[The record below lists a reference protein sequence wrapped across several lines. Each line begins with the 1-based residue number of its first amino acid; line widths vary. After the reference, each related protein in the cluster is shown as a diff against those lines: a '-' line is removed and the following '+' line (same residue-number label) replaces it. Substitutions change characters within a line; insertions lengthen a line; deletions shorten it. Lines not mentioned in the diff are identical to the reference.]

1 MFRRGLRARWC
12 DQSCEIFL
20 AGRKPERAPTDSYLA
35 DFDTLLGEPTPAWHD
50 APSHVHLNVIRAER
64 RTMPVTI
71 RICGK
76 KVGGWLAEGGVL
88 AFVIG
93 VSTWS
98 CGGEREP
105 AKEPTQRGGTAEARA
120 EVLPPLT
127 VLQRLRGSE
136 DERRAC
142 FGASGKATDGFVKLA
157 WDIGVDGKVKSVAVE
172 GTSVHD
178 RGIEACLAAEVE
190 KLDYGP
196 RDTPARARWTFV
208 HQLPKMPG
216 AVAEGDEHRKAKKK
230 REQKQGGDEEVAGVS
245 IEEASPGSL
254 DLGRI
259 EDIVHAGFPLFA
271 YCYRAGLERDPE
283 LGGLV
288 RLRFVI
294 DEEGAVMGVMD
305 SGSEFDDPG
314 TLDCMAEGIFALS
327 FPAPTGGDVRVQ
339 YRILFEAG

>member
-1 MFRRGLRARWC
+1 MRVTTRIQSESARVRVVRRSVVA
-12 DQSCEIFL
+12 
-20 AGRKPERAPTDSYLA
+20 
-35 DFDTLLGEPTPAWHD
+35 
-50 APSHVHLNVIRAER
+50 V
-64 RTMPVTI
+64 
-71 RICGK
+71 
-76 KVGGWLAEGGVL
+76 VL
-88 AFVIG
+88 AT
-93 VSTWS
+93 SALS
-98 CGGEREP
+98 CGGDHEP
-105 AKEPTQRGGTAEARA
+105 AKHPERRSKSSAAPTET
-120 EVLPPLT
+120 LPALS

-136 DERRAC
+136 AERRAC
-142 FGASGKATDGFVKLA
+142 FSASGESTDGFVKLA
-157 WDIGVDGKVKSVAVE
+157 WDIGVDGKVGSVSVE

-178 RGIEACLAAEVE
+178 RAIEACLSEEVA

-196 RDTPARARWTFV
+196 RRAPARARWTFV

-216 AVAEGDEHRKAKKK
+216 AETAKGKRLKAKKK
-230 REQKQGGDEEVAGVS
+230 QSGAEEVAGVS

-294 DEEGAVMGVMD
+294 DEAGAVMGVMD
-305 SGSEFDDPG
+305 SGSEFGDPS

-339 YRILFEAG
+339 YRILFESG

>member
-1 MFRRGLRARWC
+1 VGGLA
-12 DQSCEIFL
+12 
-20 AGRKPERAPTDSYLA
+20 AGRCLLSSVLLA
-35 DFDTLLGEPTPAWHD
+35 SA
-50 APSHVHLNVIRAER
+50 
-64 RTMPVTI
+64 
-71 RICGK
+71 
-76 KVGGWLAEGGVL
+76 
-88 AFVIG
+88 
-93 VSTWS
+93 WS
-98 CGGEREP
+98 CGGGHEVV
-105 AKEPTQRGGTAEARA
+105 KHPTRRA
-120 EVLPPLT
+120 ESSEAPAETLPPLT

-136 DERRAC
+136 AERRAC
-142 FGASGKATDGFVKLA
+142 FATSGKATDGFVKLV
-157 WDIGVDGKVKSVAVE
+157 WDIGVDGKVDNVAVE

-178 RGIEACLAAEVE
+178 GAIEACLSAEVA

-196 RDTPARARWTFV
+196 RELPARARWTFV
-208 HQLPKMPG
+208 HRLPKMPG
-216 AVAEGDEHRKAKKK
+216 IDAAGARRGKTKPQQQRH
-230 REQKQGGDEEVAGVS
+230 EEVTGVS
-245 IEEASPGSL
+245 IEAASPGSL
-254 DLGRI
+254 DLQRI

-305 SGSEFDDPG
+305 SGSEFEDPS

>member
-1 MFRRGLRARWC
+1 MPSISNVPGTATRG
-12 DQSCEIFL
+12 Q
-20 AGRKPERAPTDSYLA
+20 
-35 DFDTLLGEPTPAWHD
+35 
-50 APSHVHLNVIRAER
+50 
-64 RTMPVTI
+64 
-71 RICGK
+71 
-76 KVGGWLAEGGVL
+76 KVKWGAIALVVA
-88 AFVIG
+88 A
-93 VSTWS
+93 TAAS
-98 CGGEREP
+98 CGGTREVARQP
-105 AKEPTQRGGTAEARA
+105 VPPGETSEPPLET
-120 EVLPPLT
+120 LPPLT

-136 DERRAC
+136 AERRAC
-142 FGASGKATDGFVKLA
+142 FTASGQTTDGFVKLA
-157 WDIGVDGKVKSVAVE
+157 WQVGVDGKVSDVAVE

-178 RGIEACLAAEVE
+178 RAIETCLANEVA

-208 HQLPKMPG
+208 HRLPKMPG
-216 AVAEGDEHRKAKKK
+216 VAADAGSRRKAKKK
-230 REQKQGGDEEVAGVS
+230 AKRSQDEEVAGVS
-245 IEEASPGSL
+245 IEAASPGSL
-254 DLGRI
+254 DLQRI

-294 DEEGAVMGVMD
+294 DQEGAVMGVMD
-305 SGSEFDDPG
+305 SGSEFDDSS